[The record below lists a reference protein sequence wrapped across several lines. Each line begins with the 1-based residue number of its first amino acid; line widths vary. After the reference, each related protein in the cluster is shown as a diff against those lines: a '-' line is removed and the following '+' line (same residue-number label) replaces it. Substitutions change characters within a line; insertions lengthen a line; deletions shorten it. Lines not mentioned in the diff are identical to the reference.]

1 MMKLFTFAVLVNFSL
16 VLAGVLDTRQ
26 GQGCNADDCYR
37 AVWPDN
43 SSPSRIV
50 QAIEDCQAYQTT
62 SVIWHPMYVQ
72 HYTWLL
78 VLLNN
83 FLQHYYYGH

>member
-26 GQGCNADDCYR
+26 GSGCNEDNCYR
-37 AVWPDN
+37 AVWPANADLT
-43 SSPSRIV
+43 RIV
-50 QAIEDCQAYQTT
+50 QGIEDCQDYQTT

-72 HYTWLL
+72 HYERIVTLL
-78 VLLNN
+78 KKTLL
-83 FLQHYYYGH
+83 

>member
-1 MMKLFTFAVLVNFSL
+1 MMKLFTFAVLINFSL

-26 GQGCNADDCYR
+26 EQGCNADNCYR

-43 SSPSRIV
+43 AGLLRILQGV
-50 QAIEDCQAYQTT
+50 EDCQDYQTT

-72 HYTWLL
+72 HYQRLFT
-78 VLLNN
+78 LLNN
-83 FLQHYYYGH
+83 LLQHYYYGH